1 MLSFSDKL
9 AIRLRTG
16 WSDRV
21 LPSIGSREEAEI
33 YIRAGLREAVVGGRP
48 ALIRSDID
56 WSAFNCRKDWLKN
69 RLAD

>member
-21 LPSIGSREEAEI
+21 LSSIGSREEAGI
-33 YIRAGLREAVVGGRP
+33 YSKHPI
-48 ALIRSDID
+48 
-56 WSAFNCRKDWLKN
+56 KDVYL
-69 RLAD
+69 DC

>member
-1 MLSFSDKL
+1 MLSFSEKL

-21 LPSIGSREEAEI
+21 LSSIGSREEAGI

-48 ALIRSDID
+48 PGTGMRYA
-56 WSAFNCRKDWLKN
+56 
-69 RLAD
+69 

>member
-21 LPSIGSREEAEI
+21 LSSIGSREEAEI

-48 ALIRSDID
+48 PGTGMRYA
-56 WSAFNCRKDWLKN
+56 
-69 RLAD
+69 